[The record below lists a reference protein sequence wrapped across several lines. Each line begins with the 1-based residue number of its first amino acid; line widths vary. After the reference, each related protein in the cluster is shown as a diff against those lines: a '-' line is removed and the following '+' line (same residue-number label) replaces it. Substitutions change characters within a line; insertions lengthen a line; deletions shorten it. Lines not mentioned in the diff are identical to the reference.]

1 MDSLFAVTA
10 RFAFVLA
17 LALLLERAM
26 EVLKSSYD
34 LLDSRLDLNNF
45 WTKRAYR
52 TRGLL
57 EKKLRGSEHA
67 GPKYAARVL
76 RRFSEMLLNG
86 QGGYSGSVPVLSGD
100 LVRTRAV
107 KVGLKVVAITS
118 GIALAFAYGIDL
130 VALWNGGHAATGE
143 PSSFGK
149 ILNSQGVHYILSG
162 TAIGLGSG
170 PVHKV
175 ITTIEKKRK
184 RQKEKADRPG
194 T

>member
-1 MDSLFAVTA
+1 MDSLLAVTA

-26 EVLKSSYD
+26 EALKSGYD

-45 WTKRAYR
+45 WTTRAYR
-52 TRGLL
+52 MRGRL
-57 EKKLRGSEHA
+57 EKKLRRSEHA
-67 GPKYAARVL
+67 RPKYAAGIF
-76 RRFSEMLLNG
+76 RRFSEMLLNA

-100 LVRTRAV
+100 LVRAGAV
-107 KVGLKVVAITS
+107 KVGLKIVSIAI
-118 GIALAFAYGIDL
+118 GITLAFAYGIDL
-130 VALWNGGHAATGE
+130 VALWNSGHAATDE
-143 PSSFGK
+143 LSSFAK
-149 ILNSQGVHYILSG
+149 ILNSQGMHYILSG

-175 ITTIEKKRK
+175 ITTIEKKRR
-184 RQKEKADRPG
+184 RQREKAGRAD

>member
-1 MDSLFAVTA
+1 MDSLLAVTA

-17 LALLLERAM
+17 LALLLERTM

-45 WTKRAYR
+45 WTTRAYR
-52 TRGLL
+52 MRGRL
-57 EKKLRGSEHA
+57 EKKLRRSEHA
-67 GPKYAARVL
+67 RPKYAAGIL

-86 QGGYSGSVPVLSGD
+86 QGGYAGSVPVLSGD
-100 LVRTRAV
+100 LVRAGAV
-107 KVGLKVVAITS
+107 RVGLKIVAIAS

-130 VALWNGGHAATGE
+130 VVLWNSSHATTGE
-143 PSSFGK
+143 PSSFAK
-149 ILNSQGVHYILSG
+149 VLNSQGMHYVLSG

-175 ITTIEKKRK
+175 ITTIEKKRR
-184 RQKEKADRPG
+184 RQREKAGRAD